1 MIYDSKFVTAKR
13 LIMTTITIPNDI
25 PVFGVQAKSFPD
37 GVGEAY
43 DRLVKMI
50 PGGFSRSYYGISF
63 MENGKM
69 IYYAAA
75 EELNPGEAEKY
86 SCERLSIKKGK
97 YLAEELRNWRSKI
110 HQVKDVFQRLVE
122 DQRTDKTTPGVE
134 WYKNED
140 EMLCMIKTISQ

>member
-1 MIYDSKFVTAKR
+1 MICDSKFVPGKL
-13 LIMTTITIPNDI
+13 LIMKTITIPKDI
-25 PVFGVQAKSFPD
+25 SVFGIQVRTFPN

-43 DRLVKMI
+43 DKLVKMI
-50 PGGFSRSYYGISF
+50 PGGFSRPYYGISY

-97 YLAEELRNWRSKI
+97 YLAEELLNWRSKV
-110 HQVKDVFQRLVE
+110 HQVKDIFQRLVADE
-122 DQRTDKTTPGVE
+122 RTDKTTPGVE
-134 WYKNED
+134 WYKNEE